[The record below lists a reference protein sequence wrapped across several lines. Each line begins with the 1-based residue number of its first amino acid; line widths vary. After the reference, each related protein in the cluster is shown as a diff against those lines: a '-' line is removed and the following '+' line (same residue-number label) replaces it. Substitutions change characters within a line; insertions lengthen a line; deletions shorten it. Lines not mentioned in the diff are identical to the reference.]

1 MIPKTKKKINSVLR
15 ELYKSEPLPINELAN
30 RSGKSVSLTT
40 NTVFECMEEGLVEE
54 SGLAS
59 SNGGRKATLYQLR
72 PESAYTV
79 VLAMDQY
86 VSRVMVMD
94 MSNQLVSPPVLVDID
109 LAREEGIAVR
119 VLDLLWSAIEESGV
133 PRERILGVGIAMP
146 GFVDAAEGV
155 NFSFIPSPEAGVS
168 LRDYLEGNLGLP
180 VFIDNDS
187 SVVAL
192 AESTFGAAR
201 DTCNAMVVNISWG
214 IGLGIVANGK
224 LYRGE
229 NGFAGEFSHI
239 PLFNNDRICSCGKVG
254 CLETE
259 TSLKVLLEKASD
271 AIRAGRPTTLRV
283 SSRVADSLEEH
294 FRTFIRGVERRDNLA
309 VELLNEGGYNLGRG
323 IAVLVHVFNPK
334 KIVLSGRGALAGSV
348 WLPPIQQAINEHC
361 IRRLSDD
368 IEVVVSDMGYQAGL
382 IGASALVVENVFKG
396 EAL

>member
-1 MIPKTKKKINSVLR
+1 MIPKSKKKINSVLR
-15 ELYKSEPLPINELAN
+15 ELYKSGPLPINELAN
-30 RSGKSVSLTT
+30 RCGKSVSLTT
-40 NTVFECMEEGLVEE
+40 STVFECMEEGLVEE

-72 PESAYTV
+72 AESAYTV

-109 LAREEGIAVR
+109 LTREEGIAVR
-119 VLDLLWSAIEESGV
+119 VLELLGSAIEGAGV

-168 LRDYLEGNLGLP
+168 LRDYLEGRLGLP

-201 DTCNAMVVNISWG
+201 GACNAMVVNISWG
-214 IGLGIVANGK
+214 IGLGIVANGR

-271 AIRAGRPTTLRV
+271 AVRAGRPTTLRKAFRE
-283 SSRVADSLEEH
+283 SDSLEER
-294 FRTFIRGVERRDNLA
+294 FLTFIRAVERRDNLA

-361 IRRLSDD
+361 IRRLSED
-368 IEVVVSDMGYQAGL
+368 IELVVSDIGHQAGL
-382 IGASALVVENVFKG
+382 IGTSALVVENMFRS
-396 EAL
+396 